1 MGAFALHCKAMK
13 TEALARGLRQRDVK
27 AHLLHG
33 YGGPCSI
40 GIITHPLQE
49 GELAV
54 RVRLPEDAHA
64 VVAPKV
70 MVDGEA
76 VDVFVER
83 DYRPIRALA
92 CS

>member
-1 MGAFALHCKAMK
+1 MK
-13 TEALARGLRQRDVK
+13 TDALARVLRQRDVK

-40 GIITHPLQE
+40 GIISHPVQE
-49 GELAV
+49 GELAIRV
-54 RVRLPEDAHA
+54 RVPEDANA
-64 VVAPKV
+64 VVAPRV
-70 MVDGEA
+70 VVDGEA

-92 CS
+92 RS